1 MKKTILLLA
10 ISIMAIGCSKNN
22 NVPDAEN
29 AQKPGLSS
37 GPNPILMWYDL
48 AMKFT
53 YMDKDEIDEFLTE
66 NEWSY
71 REYLH
76 TFYKKLENDVWI
88 SFDYFHDND
97 SIAAEFEGEIRFDTD
112 TTMSVEDARAAVM
125 SIGSQIMMNGYKVN
139 HSPWWHGYYEVYQKF
154 GGTLPED
161 MSFEDDVML
170 IGLQDYLTSDCEN
183 LIVWDNTESQDLGYL
198 EILFFCHEVNGSRYV
213 KTIRFDINVPGKE
226 DRWVD

>member
-29 AQKPGLSS
+29 AQKPGLNS

-53 YMDKDEIDEFLTE
+53 YMDRDEIGEILTE
-66 NEWSY
+66 NGWSFIAS
-71 REYLH
+71 
-76 TFYKKLENDVWI
+76 TFYKEFDNDMLI
-88 SFDYFHDND
+88 TFDFCYDND
-97 SIAAEFEGEIRFDTD
+97 SITAEFQGEIRFYTD
-112 TTMSVEDARAAVM
+112 TAMSVEDARAAVM

-139 HSPWWHGYYEVYQKF
+139 HSPWPHGYYEVYQKF

-170 IGLQDYLTSDCEN
+170 IGLQDDYLTCDYEN

-213 KTIRFDINVPGKE
+213 KKIRFDINVPGKE